1 VTEPKK
7 TFKGFCHMMRQE
19 ILVDPPILTGTFS
32 KPHQNAFSAW
42 AVQWKMYWQLQWV
55 HSTYVPS
62 EWAQWVPPEE
72 RQVCH
77 AVFSSC
83 DLALARKIEQKTSY
97 YGKYQHSRDRV
108 GVHFKQVGRPAKT
121 LLVHRLIPPKCLLLS
136 EYIFS
141 VSACRQKHL

>member
-1 VTEPKK
+1 MTEPKK

-108 GVHFKQVGRPAKT
+108 GVHFKQVGRT

-141 VSACRQKHL
+141 VSACWQKHL